1 MSKTNDTF
9 SPLSAKHIV
18 PGNHAE
24 SDYFALIRDLLAKR
38 KTCTVGDPGY
48 VSIQREIDKVYALIK
63 DEIIT
68 NRSNPIREVSFGT
81 SGWRGIIGKDIT
93 CRSIAQ
99 VTLAIIALY
108 QELSSS
114 SELTDPLGV
123 QTLEEARRRGCVVGY
138 DNRFG
143 GDFFA
148 QSVIDVLT
156 SNGFTVHFAGEST
169 TGALSAAM
177 LDLHAAFSVNLTPSH
192 NPLDYAGY
200 KYNAADAGPASS
212 ILTTRITENAR
223 KLISEGNEISL
234 NPDKSLVKPFSALDS
249 WKNLVRKGCSSHGI
263 DYDAIVKE
271 FIATEDIVVAVDSV
285 HGASRVHIRS
295 LFNDQETDRLIHIRS
310 DSDPT
315 FGGIAPEPSAANMVM
330 VKQTLAMRKEPLKL
344 GVIIDPDAD
353 RIRFT
358 DGANEISMNEFGA
371 MCYHYLHEVKKKK
384 GMVAKTVATSNFANA
399 LASSFGEEVF
409 EPRVGFK
416 EFKPVINKAL
426 VYFEESDGISMTGH
440 TPEKDAYIGLFAAMD
455 MVMHLKKN
463 LGEYLVDLKE
473 AYGSYFP
480 DRDGVV
486 VSQQGDELK
495 ETLAI
500 LQKYDEGSSI
510 LIGGIDKKIKKV
522 IAIDGRKMIFEDDS
536 WIMIRP
542 SGTEPK
548 VRFYV
553 EARTEEG
560 KNTLFDAAKAMLA
573 EIGLI

>member
-24 SDYFALIRDLLAKR
+24 SDYFALIRDLLAER

-48 VSIQREIDKVYALIK
+48 VSIQREIDKVYTLIK

-249 WKNLVRKGCSSHGI
+249 W
-263 DYDAIVKE
+263 
-271 FIATEDIVVAVDSV
+271 
-285 HGASRVHIRS
+285 
-295 LFNDQETDRLIHIRS
+295 
-310 DSDPT
+310 
-315 FGGIAPEPSAANMVM
+315 
-330 VKQTLAMRKEPLKL
+330 
-344 GVIIDPDAD
+344 
-353 RIRFT
+353 
-358 DGANEISMNEFGA
+358 
-371 MCYHYLHEVKKKK
+371 
-384 GMVAKTVATSNFANA
+384 
-399 LASSFGEEVF
+399 
-409 EPRVGFK
+409 
-416 EFKPVINKAL
+416 
-426 VYFEESDGISMTGH
+426 
-440 TPEKDAYIGLFAAMD
+440 
-455 MVMHLKKN
+455 
-463 LGEYLVDLKE
+463 
-473 AYGSYFP
+473 
-480 DRDGVV
+480 
-486 VSQQGDELK
+486 
-495 ETLAI
+495 
-500 LQKYDEGSSI
+500 
-510 LIGGIDKKIKKV
+510 
-522 IAIDGRKMIFEDDS
+522 
-536 WIMIRP
+536 
-542 SGTEPK
+542 
-548 VRFYV
+548 
-553 EARTEEG
+553 
-560 KNTLFDAAKAMLA
+560 
-573 EIGLI
+573 